1 MGEEVEQECMSMPS
15 SSSSSSS
22 SSIND
27 VILAP
32 INHMLTSPV
41 ERGVDIF
48 IADVSRRVGR
58 LEEEWKTYGWVG
70 NSIPPYTTINY
81 LLKAAGICVMS
92 NEETQEFG
100 LQLGLRKVVVVFV
113 VLNMCWGEWVGV
125 YI

>member
-1 MGEEVEQECMSMPS
+1 MMMACLLIIIACMAQYC
-15 SSSSSSS
+15 
-22 SSIND
+22 NYWRKRKT
-27 VILAP
+27 P
-32 INHMLTSPV
+32 ID
-41 ERGVDIF
+41 GDI

-58 LEEEWKTYGWVG
+58 LELEEEWKTNGWVG

-81 LLKAAGICVMS
+81 LLKAAGICLMS

>member
-1 MGEEVEQECMSMPS
+1 MGEEVEQECTS
-15 SSSSSSS
+15 SSSSL
-22 SSIND
+22 SIND

-58 LEEEWKTYGWVG
+58 LELEEEWKTNGWVG
-70 NSIPPYTTINY
+70 NSIPPYATINY
-81 LLKAAGICVMS
+81 LLKAAGIYLMS